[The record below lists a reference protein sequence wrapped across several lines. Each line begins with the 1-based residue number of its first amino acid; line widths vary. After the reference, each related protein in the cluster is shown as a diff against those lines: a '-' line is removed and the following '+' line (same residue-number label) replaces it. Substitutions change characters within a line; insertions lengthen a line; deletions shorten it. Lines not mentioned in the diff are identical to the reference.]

1 MSRAPPNSPTECP
14 PEPTTTQIADA
25 KKRILK
31 AINEKKIEEAFKE
44 LMTHPSG
51 RQMDYEESRMMY
63 G

>member
-1 MSRAPPNSPTECP
+1 MQGTPPNSPRECP
-14 PEPTTTQIADA
+14 PEPTTTQIANA

-31 AINEKKIEEAFKE
+31 AIDEDKIEEAFKE

-51 RQMDYEESRMMY
+51 RAMCYAESRMMY